1 MRPYE
6 RIVSNV
12 EIRVSPFCIRG
23 PEIARYNVTAIA
35 KRRDK
40 SSWLN
45 ITTLM
50 PAAHTPREHAVTFCT
65 RYY

>member
-1 MRPYE
+1 MGMYE

-12 EIRVSPFCIRG
+12 EIRVSPFSVRG
-23 PEIARYNVTAIA
+23 PEIARYNVTAVA

-45 ITTLM
+45 IITLM
-50 PAAHTPREHAVTFCT
+50 PAARTPREHALTFCT